1 VNLRLSLFHV
11 SSRRTIQGIAALFL
25 MTIAIGGLFQ
35 TVSLFRERSAF
46 PIPGRLVDVGGYKM
60 HIYCT
65 GHGLPTIVL
74 DSGLGDS
81 FISWQNVQP
90 QIAGFVRVCSYDRA
104 GMGYSEASPRPRT
117 SIVFAEDLHQLLH
130 NAGIASPYIFVG
142 HSMAAYNIRLYASL
156 FKSDVAGIVLVD
168 GCHPDQLNRFPRA
181 LDAMNPGW
189 IRQGKFLE
197 LTMPIGLPRLLGYCG
212 NNMALRAA
220 ECTFNDAREN
230 AAERE
235 TFRESAALA
244 KSAHLSSG
252 LSLIVISHDP
262 ALRDE
267 SLPVNVD
274 RATNAAWEQMQEEL
288 THLSVSGTRIVAKG
302 SGHNIQND
310 RPDVVIQ
317 TVHGMVERVWRNS
330 QEWHRGKPYFSL
342 DEHSP
347 RQ

>member
-1 VNLRLSLFHV
+1 VSFRLPLFQV
-11 SSRRTIQGIAALFL
+11 SWRRTIQGIAALFL
-25 MTIAIGGLFQ
+25 MTIAIGGLYQ
-35 TVSLFRERSAF
+35 TVSLFRERRAF
-46 PIPGRLVDVGGYKM
+46 PMPGRLVDVGGYKM

-65 GHGLPTIVL
+65 GHGSPAVIL

-90 QIAGFVRVCSYDRA
+90 QIASFVRVCSYDRA

-117 SIVFAEDLHQLLH
+117 SVVFAEELHQLLH
-130 NAGIASPYIFVG
+130 NAGIAPPYILVG

-168 GCHPDQLNRFPRA
+168 GCHPDQLNRFSRA

-197 LTMPIGLPRLLGYCG
+197 FTTPIGIPRLLGYCG
-212 NNMALRAA
+212 NSAALRAA
-220 ECTFNDAREN
+220 ECTFNDGREN

-244 KSAHLSSG
+244 KNAQLSND
-252 LSLIVISHDP
+252 LPLIVISHDP
-262 ALRDE
+262 DLRDE

-274 RATNAAWEQMQEEL
+274 RDTNTAWEQMQEEL
-288 THLSVSGTRIVAKG
+288 SNLSVSGTRIVAKR
-302 SGHNIQND
+302 SGHYIQND
-310 RPDVVIQ
+310 RPDVVIRA
-317 TVHGMVERVWRNS
+317 VHEMVEQVW
-330 QEWHRGKPYFSL
+330 QK
-342 DEHSP
+342 
-347 RQ
+347 

>member
-1 VNLRLSLFHV
+1 VSFRLPLFQV
-11 SSRRTIQGIAALFL
+11 SWRRTIQGIAALSL
-25 MTIAIGGLFQ
+25 MTMAIGGLYQ
-35 TVSLFRERSAF
+35 TVSLIRERHAF
-46 PIPGRLVDVGGYKM
+46 PMPGRLVDVGSYKM

-65 GHGLPTIVL
+65 GHGSPAVIL

-90 QIAGFVRVCSYDRA
+90 QIASFVRVCSYDRA

-117 SIVFAEDLHQLLH
+117 SIVFAEELHQLLH
-130 NAGIASPYIFVG
+130 NAGIAPPYIFVG

-197 LTMPIGLPRLLGYCG
+197 FTTPIGIPRLLGYCG

-244 KSAHLSSG
+244 KNAHLSSD
-252 LSLIVISHDP
+252 LPLIVISHDP
-262 ALRDE
+262 DLRDE
-267 SLPVNVD
+267 SLPVSVD

-288 THLSVSGTRIVAKG
+288 SHLSVSGTRIVAKG
-302 SGHNIQND
+302 SGHYIQND

-317 TVHGMVERVWRNS
+317 AVHEMVERVWR
-330 QEWHRGKPYFSL
+330 K
-342 DEHSP
+342 
-347 RQ
+347 

>member
-1 VNLRLSLFHV
+1 
-11 SSRRTIQGIAALFL
+11 
-25 MTIAIGGLFQ
+25 
-35 TVSLFRERSAF
+35 
-46 PIPGRLVDVGGYKM
+46 M

-65 GHGLPTIVL
+65 GHGSPAVIL

-81 FISWQNVQP
+81 FISWQIVQP
-90 QIAGFVRVCSYDRA
+90 QIASFVRVCSYDRA

-117 SIVFAEDLHQLLH
+117 SIVFAEELHQLLH
-130 NAGIASPYIFVG
+130 NAGIAPPYILVG

-156 FKSDVAGIVLVD
+156 FKSDVAGIVFVD

-197 LTMPIGLPRLLGYCG
+197 FTTPIGIPRLLGYCG
-212 NNMALRAA
+212 NNTALRAA

-244 KSAHLSSG
+244 RTAQLFSD

-262 ALRDE
+262 NLRDE
-267 SLPVNVD
+267 SLPINVD

-288 THLSVSGTRIVAKG
+288 SHLSVSATRIVAKG
-302 SGHNIQND
+302 SGHYIQND
-310 RPDVVIQ
+310 RPDFVIQ
-317 TVHGMVERVWRNS
+317 AVHEMVERVR
-330 QEWHRGKPYFSL
+330 RK
-342 DEHSP
+342 
-347 RQ
+347 

>member
-1 VNLRLSLFHV
+1 
-11 SSRRTIQGIAALFL
+11 
-25 MTIAIGGLFQ
+25 MTIAIGGLYQ

-46 PIPGRLVDVGGYKM
+46 PMPGRLVGVGGYKM

-65 GHGLPTIVL
+65 GQGSPAVIL

-90 QIAGFVRVCSYDRA
+90 QIARFVRVCSDDRA
-104 GMGYSEASPRPRT
+104 GMGYSEESPRPRT
-117 SIVFAEDLHQLLH
+117 SIVFAEELHQLLH
-130 NAGIASPYIFVG
+130 NAGIAPPYIFVG

-168 GCHPDQLNRFPRA
+168 GCHPDQLKRFPRA

-197 LTMPIGLPRLLGYCG
+197 FTTPIGIPRLLGYCG
-212 NNMALRAA
+212 NNPALRAA

-235 TFRESAALA
+235 TFRESGALA
-244 KSAHLSSG
+244 KNAQFPG
-252 LSLIVISHDP
+252 DLSLIVISHDP
-262 ALRDE
+262 DLRDE

-288 THLSVSGTRIVAKG
+288 SHLSVGGTRIVAKG
-302 SGHNIQND
+302 SGHYIQND

-317 TVHGMVERVWRNS
+317 AVHEMFERVW
-330 QEWHRGKPYFSL
+330 QK
-342 DEHSP
+342 
-347 RQ
+347 